1 MPRPP
6 AMITPVAPALSE
18 EEAGAWTG
26 GSKPT
31 ADRNGRER
39 GPSRVH
45 VQRGLSGSVCPR
57 PGPPSRD
64 HRWRWTG
71 NSRQGP
77 LARTRTGRNVGSG
90 LDADGGHGPRWTWTP
105 GRSTSRSGAA
115 PPPPPGLPQRR
126 EHFPSSRLAPS
137 GGVRAFLSA
146 LSNARLVD
154 HSVDGC
160 EVARNRH
167 DEHTFPA
174 AGLGPGLANDPLVL
188 LAVELRKGLALI
200 FDHQNSTVP

>member
-71 NSRQGP
+71 NSRHGP
-77 LARTRTGRNVGSG
+77 LTRTRTGRNVGSG

-105 GRSTSRSGAA
+105 GRSTSRSIASHPTPRPAPDGARISHPVGSHKA
-115 PPPPPGLPQRR
+115 AVSASFACFVTSPWPFR
-126 EHFPSSRLAPS
+126 SRNL
-137 GGVRAFLSA
+137 
-146 LSNARLVD
+146 
-154 HSVDGC
+154 
-160 EVARNRH
+160 
-167 DEHTFPA
+167 
-174 AGLGPGLANDPLVL
+174 
-188 LAVELRKGLALI
+188 
-200 FDHQNSTVP
+200 